1 MPIRTSGGV
10 FNDEMITGSLA
21 HYVICGAD
29 FSGAIDS
36 YGKPVPD
43 SAAEIIFINISAG
56 AYINIMNPN
65 DCNLSFALEEGRS
78 KWDEISLTQLVQSLG
93 NDVGVDHIDCT
104 LCTVKRVPYIWGCGT
119 DVTTFLEL
127 DDTPDTYTGFAGYVV
142 TVNPTENGL
151 IFTPATA
158 SNAFS
163 IVTSPGQPTITAV
176 GSDTL
181 NFVAGSNISITTNAF
196 TKTVQIDS
204 LASGNTNY
212 IPIASGNT
220 LAIDT
225 KYFVTS
231 SGIVT
236 LPSVAGL
243 VTGQSV
249 NVTKTPGQTVFVN
262 VFNPIDLIIT
272 DLGNTD
278 SIEMDSSAEAVFIF
292 NGTGWALQIG
302 SQN

>member
-36 YGKPVPD
+36 YGKPVPN
-43 SAAEIIFINISAG
+43 SAAEIIFVKISAG

-119 DVTTFLEL
+119 DATTFLEL
-127 DDTPDTYTGFAGYVV
+127 DDTPDTYAGSAGFVV
-142 TVNPTENGL
+142 TVNPAENGL
-151 IFTPATA
+151 VFTPATA
-158 SNAFS
+158 SNAFAS
-163 IVTSPGQPTITAV
+163 IASPLQPTINAF

-181 NFVAGSNISITTNAF
+181 TFVAGSNITITTNAL

-212 IPIASGNT
+212 VPIASGNT
-220 LAIDT
+220 LSIDT

-231 SGIVT
+231 AGIVT
-236 LPSVAGL
+236 LPSISGL

-262 VFNPIDLIIT
+262 VFNPSDIIIT

>member
-93 NDVGVDHIDCT
+93 NDVGVDHIDCSV
-104 LCTVKRVPYIWGCGT
+104 CTVKRVPYIWGCGT
-119 DVTTFLEL
+119 DATTFLEL
-127 DDTPDTYTGFAGYVV
+127 EDTPDTYANSAGYVV
-142 TVNPTENGL
+142 TVNSNEDGL

-158 SNAFS
+158 SNSFS
-163 IVTSPGQPTITAV
+163 SISSPSQPTISAV

-181 NFVAGSNISITTNAF
+181 NFVAGSNISITTNAL
-196 TKTVQIDS
+196 TKTIQIDS
-204 LASGNTNY
+204 LASGNANY
-212 IPIASGNT
+212 VPIPAGSF
-220 LAIDT
+220 LSVDT
-225 KYFVTS
+225 KYFVIN
-231 SGIVT
+231 SGTVT
-236 LPSVAGL
+236 LPATTGL
-243 VTGQSV
+243 VIGQSV
-249 NVTKTPGQTVFVN
+249 NITKTPGEAIFVN
-262 VFNPIDLIIT
+262 VFGIGDSILT
-272 DLGNTD
+272 DIGSTN
-278 SIEMDSSAEAVFIF
+278 SIEMDVSAEAIFIF
-292 NGTGWALQIG
+292 NGVAWALQIG
-302 SQN
+302 STN